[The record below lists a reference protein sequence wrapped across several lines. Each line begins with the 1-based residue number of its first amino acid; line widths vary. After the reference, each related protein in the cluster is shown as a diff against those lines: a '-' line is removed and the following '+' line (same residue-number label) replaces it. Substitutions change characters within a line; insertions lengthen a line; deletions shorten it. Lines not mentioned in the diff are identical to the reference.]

1 MYGQSESARLEILWY
16 DSKVWWV
23 MFGDGVFVPGGV
35 PWRFDPRHR
44 RFEKSPWK
52 SASRL
57 AVAQPRGER
66 GAGRVCWADR
76 AYLVLRPL
84 GARGVSVCEST
95 ERRLC
100 TKENPRPMAWS
111 KRTGPAALAVI
122 DRSQIKEH
130 FKVRVRVMVH
140 GHGFGRKS
148 KLEPEVPPGI
158 PLSSSSKLS
167 ELFVSTCDHWSTRT
181 LTRLQALHA
190 ALN

>member
-1 MYGQSESARLEILWY
+1 MEIRVATRGGSA
-16 DSKVWWV
+16 
-23 MFGDGVFVPGGV
+23 
-35 PWRFDPRHR
+35 
-44 RFEKSPWK
+44 
-52 SASRL
+52 A
-57 AVAQPRGER
+57 R
-66 GAGRVCWADR
+66 GARSRTGLLGGSGLSRPAS
-76 AYLVLRPL
+76 AGALVT
-84 GARGVSVCEST
+84 VSVCEST

>member
-57 AVAQPRGER
+57 AVAQPPR
-66 GAGRVCWADR
+66 GARSRTG
-76 AYLVLRPL
+76 LLGGSGLSRPAS
-84 GARGVSVCEST
+84 ARSAGVSVCEST